1 MIIYGHIFL
10 YKFRINFT
18 IEWEL
23 VITQIPSLDISKI
36 YPATHECG
44 LFKMFSSLDVSVVFL
59 GPINTIFTCPFFS
72 MRIFPIFII
81 FLLSFRFACGDN
93 KQVLQGE
100 RLARLTSL
108 KKEHEEYE
116 RKRREREKD
125 SNQPRQPTKR
135 FTGVCHNCGKT
146 GHRQSACKEA
156 KKKE

>member
-1 MIIYGHIFL
+1 
-10 YKFRINFT
+10 
-18 IEWEL
+18 
-23 VITQIPSLDISKI
+23 
-36 YPATHECG
+36 
-44 LFKMFSSLDVSVVFL
+44 
-59 GPINTIFTCPFFS
+59 
-72 MRIFPIFII
+72 MRISHYSNSQLRYFENLSCNTRVWIIQNVFISGCFSCFSGAYKYDFYLSFFPHEIISHFII
-81 FLLSFRFACGDN
+81 FLLSSRFACGDN